1 MVLNVAH
8 LLACLAVSWGVTGT
22 SISVD
27 RSVVPLAL
35 SRKLNLTSVHNLV
48 RHDQSRARALKSAG
62 NAKHEN
68 ILEAAAVISSPVD
81 NQAVTYVASVGIG
94 SPPTTCEYHVV
105 YTCEVR
111 AETRSTGRPAL
122 A

>member
-8 LLACLAVSWGVTGT
+8 LLACLAISWGVTGT

-62 NAKHEN
+62 KAKHEN
-68 ILEAAAVISSPVD
+68 ILEAAAIISSPVD